1 MRPRNIVILGA
12 VLSLALGACGSS
24 SNKGSAPAASPSTT
38 VKLSGAPGPG
48 VTPTAIKL
56 GVMMIDY
63 KCIEQFVDS
72 VRPDQQKTYQIF
84 IDDLNAKGGIN
95 GRKIVPVYK
104 TFCPVDTTT
113 EIAACTSLTD
123 DDHVFAVIG
132 TFYDPN
138 GEAQQ
143 CFTKRHKTPIVSS
156 TFPQTL
162 AEKTPGMMVTPDISP
177 ERRLNVIMSLL
188 KSQGTLNGKKVG
200 TVASSA
206 NAPRVKKVVEPAL
219 AGMGV
224 ERGADATLTITGDDT
239 TAAQTQLD
247 SFIDQWK
254 QDHTNAL
261 VMVGEDVSSKQ
272 FVEKIKAAIPDMLLV
287 ADTTSILD
295 AGREEQKAHKTPN
308 PYDGAMSAEGQTGLE
323 HTKTDHFKYCA
334 DIWTK
339 ATGQPAPSPNAV
351 IKLPNGKQNDVYGD
365 MEDACLYTNFFATIA
380 KRVGT
385 ALNAQNWVTTVD
397 NYGPIDDM
405 STIYA
410 SLHKDKYDA
419 DDTYGL
425 VAFDPTIPQTGDWK
439 HITPVQNVSG

>member
-1 MRPRNIVILGA
+1 MRPRNVVIA
-12 VLSLALGACGSS
+12 SVVLALVVGACGSS
-24 SNKGSAPAASPSTT
+24 SKKGSGAPASSTT
-38 VKLSGAPGPG
+38 VALSGTPGPG
-48 VTPTAIKL
+48 VTPDAIKV

-63 KCIEQFVDS
+63 NCIEQFVDQ
-72 VRPDQQKTYQIF
+72 VRPDQKKTYQIF

-104 TFCPVDTTT
+104 TFCPVDTST
-113 EIAACTSLTD
+113 EIAACTSLTE
-123 DDHVFAVIG
+123 DDHVFAAIG

-138 GEAQQ
+138 GQAQQ

-156 TFPQTL
+156 TFPAVL
-162 AEKTPGMMVTPDISP
+162 AAKTPGLMVTPDISP
-177 ERRLNVIMSLL
+177 ERRLNVIMALL
-188 KSQGTLNGKKVG
+188 KNQGTLNGKKVG
-200 TVASSA
+200 TVASSS
-206 NAPRVKKVVEPAL
+206 NAPRVKNVVDPGL
-219 AGMGV
+219 AAMGV
-224 ERGADATLTITGDDT
+224 TRGADATLAIAGDDT

-247 SFIDQWK
+247 SAIDQWK
-254 QDHTNAL
+254 NDHTNAL
-261 VMVGEDVSSKQ
+261 IMVGEDVSSKQ

-287 ADTTSILD
+287 ADTTSILE
-295 AGREEQKAHKTPN
+295 AGQEEQKAHKNPN
-308 PYDGAMSAEGQTGLE
+308 PYDGAISAEGQTGLE
-323 HTKTDHFKYCA
+323 HTQTDHFKYCS

-339 ATGQPAPSPNAV
+339 ATGNPAPSPNVV

-380 KRVGT
+380 KRVGP
-385 ALNAQNWVTTVD
+385 ALNAANWVTTVD

-410 SLHKDKYDA
+410 SIHKGKYDA

-439 HITPVQNVSG
+439 HVTPIQNVSG